1 MNLMGN
7 YISCSG
13 VSDICFKNYGLYF
26 QSISNPLRCL
36 HPDPEGSGFSH
47 ERSTGTSAP
56 DPGVPGMVLTLGE
69 GTVPAQN
76 HIEKAPGVVSKN
88 TEHSPDPVE

>member
-36 HPDPEGSGFSH
+36 YPDPEGSGCSH
-47 ERSTGTSAP
+47 VTSAP
-56 DPGVPGMVLTLGE
+56 DSEVSGGNQGTGE
-69 GTVPAQN
+69 TK
-76 HIEKAPGVVSKN
+76 E
-88 TEHSPDPVE
+88 